1 MFALQMAPD
10 GVGAIISR
18 KVKNMEQLKKL
29 VPGVLMWMKLS
40 LHVAYRDKEL
50 KARLKQLLG
59 DDFFIPNLKHL
70 GVWDDLIN
78 YCADE
83 VRVLGKE
90 MQAYFEK
97 YNLGEVLGKA
107 YPNIHGR
114 FERR

>member
-10 GVGAIISR
+10 GVGAILSR
-18 KVKNMEQLKKL
+18 KVKNVEQLKKL

-40 LHVAYRDKEL
+40 LPVAYKDKEL

-83 VRVLGKE
+83 ARVLGKE